1 MEASLAESQSLAADA
16 DDKRW
21 AFADAVK
28 IAREVVDVLKP
39 HCEKLI
45 VAGSLRRRKAF
56 VSDIE
61 ILFIP
66 AFKVAPDPNDLFG
79 NRRPINQAELV
90 LDKFLESGLI
100 AKRLSSR
107 GSEAWGPLNKLGVHV
122 ASGMPIDFFTASREN
137 WYNFV
142 VVRTGGAENNKR
154 IASAAIARGWNWHAY
169 GSGFSRANGLRVE
182 HHHVESE
189 RDCFDFVALPYL
201 EPAQR

>member
-1 MEASLAESQSLAADA
+1 MITAITAEIIEDA
-16 DDKRW
+16 GKRW
-21 AFADAVK
+21 SFSDAVK

-45 VAGSLRRRKAF
+45 VAGSLRRRKAL

-66 AFKVAPDPNDLFG
+66 AFKIAPDPNDLFG

-90 LDKFLESGLI
+90 LDEFLKSGLI
-100 AKRLSSR
+100 TKRPNSR
-107 GSEAWGPLNKLGVHV
+107 GIEAWGQLNKLGVHA
-122 ASGMPIDFFTASREN
+122 ASGIAIDFFTASREN
-137 WYNFV
+137 WHNFV

-182 HHHVESE
+182 HHRVESE
-189 RDCFDFVALPYL
+189 RDCFDFVGLPYL